1 MKVLF
6 WMFIGFD
13 RHATSEH
20 LLCAMIEQL
29 CRAGHTVHLVQKD
42 TGGELPAIPTR
53 LKDYPVTTD
62 TVPARAVD
70 KKNFAAR
77 YLAELAY
84 IRQCKK
90 VFHADYD
97 AAFIQSDNAAGF
109 AVSAVRR
116 KAPGARITFNV
127 QDVFPYNAA
136 LGGKLKQNG
145 RLFRALAAVQRYGYR
160 HADRVITISED
171 MKDTLVADGS
181 EADKTEVIYNW
192 SYQDALYEN
201 PDLAPVAHLF
211 RPDTFRVVYAGNIG
225 LMQNVELLIETADR
239 MRNDPS
245 VFFYIIGDGV
255 YREKLEETVK
265 ARGME
270 NVAFL
275 PMQPPELA
283 PLLYSAADVNVIP
296 LVKGAYRTALP
307 SKTATCL
314 ACGKPV
320 IFAIGKQSRFGAR
333 VREEAGAIVT
343 EPDQPDE
350 LAEAIRAVQNGA
362 KATGAG
368 AFFLKYCGITAN
380 SKRYAELIAGKG

>member
-20 LLCAMIEQL
+20 LLCAVIEQL

-53 LKDYPVTTD
+53 LKDYPVTVD
-62 TVPARAVD
+62 VVSAPAAD
-70 KKNFAAR
+70 KRNFAAR
-77 YLAELAY
+77 YLADLCY
-84 IRQCKK
+84 IRACRKR
-90 VFHADYD
+90 FASDYD
-97 AAFIQSDNAAGF
+97 AAFIQSDNVAGF
-109 AVSAVRR
+109 AVRAVKR
-116 KAPGARITFNV
+116 KAPAARVTFNV
-127 QDVFPYNAA
+127 QDVFPCNAV

-145 RLFRALAAVQRYGYR
+145 WLYKALAAVQRCGYR
-160 HADRVITISED
+160 RADRIITISED
-171 MKDTLVADGS
+171 MKDTLVAGGT
-181 EADKTEVIYNW
+181 APDKIEVIYNW

-201 PDLAPVAHLF
+201 RDFSPVEHLF
-211 RPDTFRVVYAGNIG
+211 HPGRFRVVYAGNVG
-225 LMQNVELLIETADR
+225 VMQNVELLIETAER
-239 MRNDPS
+239 MRDDPS
-245 VFFYIIGDGV
+245 VAFYIIGGGV
-255 YREKLEETVK
+255 YREKLETTVRD
-265 ARGME
+265 RGME
-270 NVAFL
+270 NVTFI

-283 PLLYSAADVNVIP
+283 PLIYGAADVNVIP
-296 LVKGAYRTALP
+296 LVKDGYRTALP

-350 LAEAIRAVQNGA
+350 LAAAIRAVQNGA